1 MFYYD
6 ITQTNTDDI
15 ELNTDTIYLG
25 LKGESPIT
33 IKNDG
38 TTLTLLGNNTDYT
51 GNITVS
57 DNIETIQFGEN
68 SFVNVLNNNK
78 KLNYVF
84 IGSNDVKVNS
94 KIYLNSLI
102 LRTDNVT
109 EENVSDEDKIKVR
122 LQSTGNK
129 TSSVI
134 FVSKIEESKGCILY
148 IQTNVIVT
156 SNK

>member
-1 MFYYD
+1 MLNFYY
-6 ITQTNTDDI
+6 I
-15 ELNTDTIYLG
+15 
-25 LKGESPIT
+25 
-33 IKNDG
+33 
-38 TTLTLLGNNTDYT
+38 
-51 GNITVS
+51 
-57 DNIETIQFGEN
+57 
-68 SFVNVLNNNK
+68 LNNNSIHPK
-78 KLNYVF
+78 
-84 IGSNDVKVNS
+84 DVKVNS